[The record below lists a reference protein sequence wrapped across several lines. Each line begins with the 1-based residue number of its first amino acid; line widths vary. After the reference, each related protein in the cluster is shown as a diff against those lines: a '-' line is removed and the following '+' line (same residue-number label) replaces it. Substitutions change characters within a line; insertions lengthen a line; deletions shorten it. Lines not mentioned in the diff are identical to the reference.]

1 MSRRHGRRGGFT
13 LVELL
18 VAIGILALVAV
29 LGWRGLDGIVRSR
42 AALTQQMEQTR
53 GMQLAFAQMQSD
65 GEHLADAVLLGSG
78 RQNIAAGNDSLIL
91 VRMVFAENAAAH
103 LQVVVYRIRNGVL
116 TRQESAGTRDVIVL
130 DNLWR
135 AALSETDSGARVV
148 LQSDVTAMAVR
159 VWDGTWHV
167 PTTTQPTEPTGLEVS
182 LRLRGQETAL
192 TKIFLLGAV

>member
-1 MSRRHGRRGGFT
+1 MSRGHGRRRGFT

-42 AALTQQMEQTR
+42 AALTLQLEQTR

-65 GEHLADAVLLGSG
+65 GEHLADAGLLHG

-91 VRMVFAENAAAH
+91 VRMVFAENAAAR

-116 TRQESAGTRDVIVL
+116 TRQESAGTRDVIAL
-130 DNLWR
+130 DKLWQ
-135 AALSETDSGARVV
+135 AALSETDTGAPVV
-148 LQSDVTAMAVR
+148 LQSDVVAMAVR
-159 VWDGTWHV
+159 VWDGTWHM
-167 PTTTQPTEPTGLEVS
+167 PTTAQATEPTGLEVL
-182 LRLRGQETAL
+182 LRLRGQKTGL

>member
-116 TRQESAGTRDVIVL
+116 TRQESAGTRDIIVL

-159 VWDGTWHV
+159 VWDGTWHA
-167 PTTTQPTEPTGLEVS
+167 PTATQPTEPTGLEVS

>member
-1 MSRRHGRRGGFT
+1 MSHVYGRRGGFT

-42 AALTQQMEQTR
+42 TALTQQMEQTR

-65 GEHLADAVLLGSG
+65 GEHLADVDVLHG

-159 VWDGTWHV
+159 VWDGTWHA

>member
-1 MSRRHGRRGGFT
+1 MSRGHGRRGGFT

-116 TRQESAGTRDVIVL
+116 TRQESAATRDLIAL

-135 AALSETDSGARVV
+135 AALSETDTGAPVV

-159 VWDGTWHV
+159 VWDGTWHT
-167 PTTTQPTEPTGLEVS
+167 PTTSQPTEPTGLEVS
-182 LRLRGQETAL
+182 LRLHGQETGL